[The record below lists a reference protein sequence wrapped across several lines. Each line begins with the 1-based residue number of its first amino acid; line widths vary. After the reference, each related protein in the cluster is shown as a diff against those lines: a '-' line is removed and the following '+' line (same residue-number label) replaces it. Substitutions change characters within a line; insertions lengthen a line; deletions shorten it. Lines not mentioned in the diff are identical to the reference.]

1 MRRPILDE
9 RMIEPDAPPLFRAK
23 DHDQP
28 SVFKVENLIREAR
41 RQRDLQT
48 VDVPEVCLLDPDGDT
63 IRHLRE
69 AGRATRLADW
79 ACYHSEMWLTEVAG
93 RQIGIVPC
101 AVGAPYAVLVA
112 RHIAVDRSSDGQP
125 NWPSAGLLS

>member
-48 VDVPEVCLLDPDGDT
+48 VDVPEVCLLVPDGDT

-69 AGRATRLADW
+69 AGRATRLSDW
-79 ACYHSEMWLTEVAG
+79 ACYHSEMRLTEVAG
-93 RQIGIVPC
+93 ARS
-101 AVGAPYAVLVA
+101 ASSRARSAPRPPY
-112 RHIAVDRSSDGQP
+112 SSRDTSPWTDPQTVSPTGRLP
-125 NWPSAGLLS
+125 AS